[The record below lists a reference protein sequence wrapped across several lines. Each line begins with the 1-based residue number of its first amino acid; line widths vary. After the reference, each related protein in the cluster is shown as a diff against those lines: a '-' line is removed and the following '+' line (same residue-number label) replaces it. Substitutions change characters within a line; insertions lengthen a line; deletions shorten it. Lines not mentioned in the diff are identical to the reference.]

1 MNSREEKR
9 INRSKK
15 IRKFCLPSYAIDVIC
30 GVSDLFECEVGELE
44 GLWKMARMC
53 GYNVTTINIEHLQT
67 F

>member
-1 MNSREEKR
+1 M
-9 INRSKK
+9 K